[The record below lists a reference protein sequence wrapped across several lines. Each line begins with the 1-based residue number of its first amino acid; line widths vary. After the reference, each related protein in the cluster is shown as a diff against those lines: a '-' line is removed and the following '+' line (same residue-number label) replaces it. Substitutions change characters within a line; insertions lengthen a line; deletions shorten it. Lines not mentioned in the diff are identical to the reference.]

1 LSVDFRPVFII
12 GDHRSGTT
20 VLYKA
25 LAATRAFNVVTA
37 YHVIRD
43 RDMVANFNAGREGE
57 ARGALAA
64 EFERLGLT
72 DRGIDGMPVT
82 PDLPEEY
89 GWVIDKAA
97 RPRLG
102 PSTLPALVHLCRR
115 IRLTGGDR
123 PVLLKN
129 PWDVLNFAFVKAS
142 FPHARLIFVHRH
154 PLSVMSSQLA
164 ATRALLA
171 ARNAYLALLSPW
183 YDRLFQRPVA
193 LGLARALSGRPGARI
208 VARHV
213 RKVTRYYLDH
223 VAAIP
228 RADCIEL
235 RYEDLC
241 AAPQTTLDRVL
252 AALDCRP
259 APGGAFTDLIR
270 PRRPA
275 VLPEVLD
282 RYRRVRPALAAY
294 CSRHGYETEEPV

>member
-1 LSVDFRPVFII
+1 
-12 GDHRSGTT
+12 

-25 LAATRAFNVVTA
+25 LAETRAFNVVTA
-37 YHVIRD
+37 YHVIRN
-43 RDMVANFNAGREGE
+43 RDMVANFSAGTEAE
-57 ARGALAA
+57 ARGDLAA
-64 EFERLGLT
+64 EFTRLGLT

-89 GWVIDKAA
+89 GWLIDTAA
-97 RPRLG
+97 RPRLR
-102 PSTLPALVHLCRR
+102 PSTLPALINLCSR

-129 PWDVLNFAFVKAS
+129 PWDVLNFVFVKAS
-142 FPHARLIFVHRH
+142 FPRATLIFMHRH
-154 PLSVMSSQLA
+154 PLSVMNSQLA

-183 YDRLFQRPVA
+183 YDGLFNRPVA
-193 LGLARALSGRPGARI
+193 LGIARALSGRPGARI

-213 RKVTRYYLDH
+213 RKAAQYYLDH

-228 RADCIEL
+228 PADCIEL

-241 AAPQTTLDRVL
+241 AAPQATVDRLL
-252 AALDCRP
+252 AALNLP
-259 APGGAFTDLIR
+259 AARGAFTDLIR

-275 VLPEVLD
+275 VLPEVLN
-282 RYRRVRPALAAY
+282 RYRRVRPSLAAY
-294 CSRHGYETEEPV
+294 CSRHGYDTEEPV